1 MFLGPC
7 MEAEAGPPCSG
18 PRGEGR
24 LPSRG
29 CPRVFDK
36 RVCQGFL
43 YNQIRTVIAEQDCC
57 MGRRVSSA

>member
-1 MFLGPC
+1 MLG
-7 MEAEAGPPCSG
+7 AEKG
-18 PRGEGR
+18 GEVAKQG
-24 LPSRG
+24 LA
-29 CPRVFDK
+29 CAPRVFDK